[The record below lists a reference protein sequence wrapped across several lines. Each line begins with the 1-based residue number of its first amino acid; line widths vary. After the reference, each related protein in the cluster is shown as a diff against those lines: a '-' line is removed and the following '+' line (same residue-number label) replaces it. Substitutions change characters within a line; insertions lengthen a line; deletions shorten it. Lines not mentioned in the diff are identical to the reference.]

1 MASCRARLAA
11 GDSPLSGVICTL
23 QDYLLVAAN
32 RLTAIARYAR
42 TLRICSCEAQK
53 VRSIIITMRARTAL
67 AAAAFAAAV
76 DALSSSSPTRWRPY
90 LEPGAAPLKD
100 SQCVVRFVNVPASAL
115 DASARPSA
123 DCFEIWRRGGDVVI
137 VTGKTF
143 SLLNVAVSA
152 GIGFPRG
159 KLKAPYHQD
168 TMSDCCLVEL
178 EDPQW
183 LDPAHP
189 RFEWMTEQGGRRG
202 FRPVRACDTRVEL
215 PPGCDEMVLDFT
227 IQAGVLD
234 EGFVDPAKRFE
245 GDWEA
250 DFVGGSGAG
259 RQYQKLRPLGAA
271 GRMPEPAGE
280 SAFDT
285 TGGAAPWD
293 VIQ

>member
-137 VTGKTF
+137 VL
-143 SLLNVAVSA
+143 SR
-152 GIGFPRG
+152 PRG
-159 KLKAPYHQD
+159 
-168 TMSDCCLVEL
+168 
-178 EDPQW
+178 
-183 LDPAHP
+183 
-189 RFEWMTEQGGRRG
+189 
-202 FRPVRACDTRVEL
+202 RAN
-215 PPGCDEMVLDFT
+215 
-227 IQAGVLD
+227 
-234 EGFVDPAKRFE
+234 
-245 GDWEA
+245 
-250 DFVGGSGAG
+250 GSGADRG
-259 RQYQKLRPLGAA
+259 AAA
-271 GRMPEPAGE
+271 GRNVDISRA
-280 SAFDT
+280 DRT
-285 TGGAAPWD
+285 RGAIELRRMVRADGLRAALDDAASPRVPDNAPPPFRRPSL
-293 VIQ
+293 